1 MRERVELSIRRE
13 DAALLVIDVQ
23 DRLLPHIHQAER
35 VVTNVVKLIRFARI
49 TGLPVLWAEQ
59 EKLGATAEPIRA
71 ELGGMT
77 PVAKADFGCLGCGAF
92 REGLEALGRKTLI
105 LCGIEAHIC
114 VARTALQ
121 ALPRY
126 GVHVVADAVS
136 SRTPENR
143 QIALDR
149 LTLAGAVVTS
159 TEMLFYE
166 ILERAGTDEFRAVLP
181 LVK

>member
-1 MRERVELSIRRE
+1 MADGAGLSLERADGVLV
-13 DAALLVIDVQ
+13 VIDVQ
-23 DRLLPHIHQAER
+23 ERLLPHIHQAER
-35 VVTNVVKLIRFARI
+35 VVENAVKLIRFARI
-49 TGLPVLWAEQ
+49 AGLPVLWAEQ
-59 EKLGATAEPIRA
+59 EKLGATAAPIRA
-71 ELGGMT
+71 ELEGLS
-77 PVAKADFGCLGCGAF
+77 PVLKADFGCFGSGEF
-92 REGLEALGRKTLI
+92 RARAEALGRKTLI

-149 LTLAGAVVTS
+149 LGRAGAVVTS

-166 ILERAGTDEFRAVLP
+166 VLERAGTDEFRAVLP